1 MSVFVD
7 PLGRLA
13 GAVPVVVRV
22 VFGGMMF
29 FHGLD
34 KLDRGPA
41 GFGDFLATEGVPLGE
56 LMGWV
61 VSFLELGGGLMLV
74 LGLLSRP
81 VALVLAV
88 ELVFAIIIV
97 SAANGLIGEEG
108 VGYERDLA
116 YIAGF
121 ITVALLGPGRPS
133 ADHALGLELATPV
146 LTESSVTSHRRAA
159 TPTPAP

>member
-13 GAVPVVVRV
+13 GAVPVVVPV

-41 GFGDFLATEGVPLGE
+41 GFGDFLATEGVRLGE

-88 ELVFAIIIV
+88 ELSSRSSS
-97 SAANGLIGEEG
+97 SA
-108 VGYERDLA
+108 
-116 YIAGF
+116 
-121 ITVALLGPGRPS
+121 
-133 ADHALGLELATPV
+133 
-146 LTESSVTSHRRAA
+146 RR
-159 TPTPAP
+159 TG